1 MNKNNKTKYKVIN
14 SAHLNNIFEKDY
26 YLELG
31 IIDVDIIRR
40 ILNGEVIEM
49 NQVAYLPIQN
59 KGLGH
64 GNSEDEVLKE
74 NLPYYFFRKYS
85 ESNALMQ
92 LVITYG
98 LCYYR
103 DYEKKDKFV
112 PIILIPITMF
122 YENNKTYIRM
132 ISRPFENPALQTIFE
147 NNPKMSNKLQL
158 TQSEPLIDIYALD
171 MVTHTLEKAEQGIL
185 RLDSYLTFVE
195 KKREEIIFSNKKKF
209 DEDNRDNINVKQR
222 NIFYSR
228 MLTREQKDIVLRAYN
243 GANITFTGFN
253 GTGKTTTLGNIV
265 VNAINN
271 KQKVL
276 YLTNSLETINDV
288 KNFLCEVGLNN
299 YYYDLHSL
307 YEEIKP
313 IKDIN
318 PTREEDIK
326 NLSKKLKENY
336 DYLYSYEKEMSK
348 MVYDFKFVEA
358 IEKLFLIKKFDK
370 VEKIDYSDFDNL
382 DFLYK
387 NEYMRICE
395 ALTQIEEYS
404 QHIESFKDSVWNEIP
419 YINNIKQASEV
430 LSIVLQLND
439 GLKKLK
445 EKVCT
450 LEKFGI
456 KKITSFSGVKR
467 VLEPIE
473 QLELNNVPLKWL
485 SDYSVFVEARE
496 MQATL
501 QKRIEDYQNLEYD
514 LSTKYL
520 NLNHLNINKEIE
532 TIYNDFFTEDDEE
545 IINDII
551 KDLPKLRAEADKT
564 RAFLEE
570 FKNNINAISQI
581 MDWNFFE
588 KDISIND
595 INNLTNLYLKHNISG
610 KQLAMIMN
618 NKDGQTL
625 SKLEEI
631 NDSIT
636 SLTTEIN
643 NAFTTH
649 PKLHKWLKNKTNNQ
663 AVINY
668 NQLEKKFNKLEKDY
682 QEIADC
688 SYVNHKEV
696 IETIRDLKKYYSN
709 IMSHGNRKKII
720 DFILSI
726 NKNNRKPIDEVFEK
740 YVKMYRRLNE
750 EVDKYQTFGFS
761 FDDKIAT
768 KLAELE
774 KYVKYIADLT
784 ESQKRL
790 LASKVNNK
798 SDYILVSEYYN
809 IKNIQEDFDTIV
821 NDLRTNEEFKRLF
834 EFLYEGETTD
844 YKSIIKIIKEYESF
858 MAIFITPKEGI
869 EALKDFSK
877 IRILADSMNSLVT
890 TIGGHLHSYSLK
902 FKDSVSR
909 YYFSNIEQNIE
920 YLNSLIESK
929 EELTYY
935 LKITKGL
942 KVLYEYNLQKLI
954 EFIVTKDKVYNL
966 VDMFSYIYFKNI
978 ITRDIEQNE
987 ILKDTCKYIDCMKD
1001 TIETENK
1008 LCKAYGNNIISRIRQ
1023 NNSKQIKS
1031 GRMTLNKAKVIL
1043 STVQLAD
1050 EELKGKSFD
1059 LVIIDDAHLITDG
1072 KLENIFKGNQIIVC
1086 GDYQTNKVVNQ
1097 NLISI
1102 VSNKNTDIFRN
1113 RLILGPRKLT
1123 YHMANTKSPYL
1134 SSYNANKGIIVIN
1147 ENIEEYIYKLYLD
1160 NKNVKI
1166 NYFLKY
1172 ADSQYQSY
1180 EKIAKYFYYKNT
1192 ERDEI
1197 IRFLNEGINII
1208 EMEKSNYIHSDYDI
1222 IKFEDYYKENS
1233 PIITNNY
1240 LERIIT
1246 SRKGLVIFDEHQLL
1260 AEETSSLFSEKI
1272 KEMLNNEIVFLKDSS
1287 DNISTLIYELL
1298 KQKGYEVYY
1307 PSNGINLTVKK
1318 KDSDEI
1324 VSIIIL
1330 YSNGFVSG
1338 VLNNYRFLK
1347 EIYAEKG
1354 HKLIIKTMI
1363 DLIKGPYKLVKELCE
1378 EIDG

>member
-31 IIDVDIIRR
+31 IIDIDIIRKL
-40 ILNGEVIEM
+40 LNGEVVEM
-49 NQVAYLPIQN
+49 NQVSYLPIQN

-64 GNSEDEVLKE
+64 SHSDDEVIKE

-85 ESNALMQ
+85 ESNTLMQ

-103 DYEKKDKFV
+103 DYERKDKFV

-122 YENNKTYIRM
+122 YENNKTYVRM
-132 ISRPFENPALQTIFE
+132 ISRPFENPALTNIFE
-147 NNPKMSNKLQL
+147 SHEKIRNKMQI
-158 TQSEPLIDIYALD
+158 TQTEPLIDIYALD
-171 MVTHTLEKAEQGIL
+171 RITHMFEKAEEGIL

-195 KKREEIIFSNKKKF
+195 KKREEIIFYNKKRF
-209 DEDNRDNINVKQR
+209 DEDNRENINVKPR

-228 MLTREQKDIVLRAYN
+228 ILTREQKDIVLRAYN

-253 GTGKTTTLGNIV
+253 GTGKTTVLENIL
-265 VNAINN
+265 VNALRK

-276 YLTNSLETINDV
+276 YLTNSLETIRDV
-288 KNFLCEVGLNN
+288 KDFLCDVGLSN
-299 YYYDLHSL
+299 YYFDLHSL
-307 YEEIKP
+307 YENIKP
-313 IKDIN
+313 IKEIAIS
-318 PTREEDIK
+318 REEDIK
-326 NLSKKLKENY
+326 NLTQKLNDNY
-336 DYLYSYEKEMSK
+336 SYLYAYEKEMSK
-348 MVYDFKFVEA
+348 MVYDFKLVEA
-358 IEKLFLIKKFDK
+358 IEKLFLIKKYDK

-387 NEYMRICE
+387 NEYLKICE
-395 ALTQIEEYS
+395 ALHQIEENS
-404 QHIESFKDSVWNEIP
+404 QNIESFKDSVWNEIP

-445 EKVCT
+445 EKVYL
-450 LEKFGI
+450 LEQFGV

-473 QLELNNVPLKWL
+473 ELELNNIPLKWL
-485 SDYSVFVEARE
+485 SDYSVFVEAKE

-520 NLNHLNINKEIE
+520 NLNLLDFNQEMFAL
-532 TIYNDFFTEDDEE
+532 YNDFFTADDGET
-545 IINDII
+545 IDDII
-551 KDLPKLRAEADKT
+551 RNLPALVDEANKT
-564 RAFLEE
+564 EAFLAIFKENIEE
-570 FKNNINAISQI
+570 MSKI

-595 INNLTNLYLKHNISG
+595 INSLTDLYLKHNISG
-610 KQLAMIMN
+610 KLLAMIMN

-631 NDSIT
+631 HASIT
-636 SLTTEIN
+636 SLKTEIA
-643 NAFTTH
+643 NAFISF
-649 PKLHKWLKNKTNNQ
+649 PKLRKWLKNNTNNQ
-663 AVINY
+663 TVANY
-668 NQLEKKFNKLEKDY
+668 KQLEKKVSKLEKDY
-682 QEIADC
+682 VEMGDN
-688 SYVNHKEV
+688 SSDNHKEV

-709 IMSHGNRKKII
+709 IMNHGNRKKII

-726 NKNNRKPIDEVFEK
+726 NKNNRKPIDNAFLK
-740 YVKMYRRLNE
+740 YVDLYQKLKE
-750 EVDKYQTFGFS
+750 EVSKYQTFGFK
-761 FDDKIAT
+761 FDDKISS
-768 KLAELE
+768 KVDELE
-774 KYVKYIADLT
+774 KYIKYIRDLN

-798 SDYILVSEYYN
+798 EEYILVSEYYN
-809 IKNIQEDFDTIV
+809 IKNIQNDFDNVV
-821 NDLRTNEEFKRLF
+821 NDLRTNEEFMRLY

-844 YKSIIKIIKEYESF
+844 YKNIIKIIKEYESF
-858 MAIFITPKEGI
+858 MVIFISPKEGI
-869 EALKDFSK
+869 NALNDFLK
-877 IRILADSMNSLVT
+877 IKVLADSMNSLVT
-890 TIGGHLHSYSLK
+890 VIGGHLHSYSLK

-929 EELTYY
+929 EELTDY

-942 KVLYEYNLQKLI
+942 KVLYEYNLHKLI
-954 EFIVTKDKVYNL
+954 EYIVTRDKVYNL
-966 VDMFSYIYFKNI
+966 VDMFSYMYFKKI
-978 ITRDIEQNE
+978 ITQDIKQSE
-987 ILKDTCKYIDCMKD
+987 ILQDTNKYIEVMKE
-1001 TIETENK
+1001 TIEIEDK
-1008 LCKAYGNNIISRIRQ
+1008 LCKLYGNNIIQKIRQ
-1023 NNSKQIKS
+1023 NYPNQIKS
-1031 GRMTLNKAKVIL
+1031 GRMTIKKAKIVI
-1043 STVQLAD
+1043 STINLAE
-1050 EELKGKSFD
+1050 EELKGKNFD
-1059 LVIIDDAHLITDG
+1059 LLVIDDAHLITDG
-1072 KLENIFKGNQIIVC
+1072 KLENVFRGNQVIVC

-1102 VSNKNTDIFRN
+1102 VTNKNTDMFRS
-1113 RLILGPRKLT
+1113 RLVLGPRKLT
-1123 YHMANTKSPYL
+1123 YNMVHTKSPYL
-1134 SSYNANKGIIVIN
+1134 NDYNANKGIIVVN
-1147 ENIEEYIYKLYLD
+1147 ENIEETIYKLYLD
-1160 NKNVKI
+1160 NKDVKI
-1166 NYFLKY
+1166 NYFVKY
-1172 ADSQYQSY
+1172 PDMQYSTY
-1180 EKIAKYFYYKNT
+1180 EKIAKYFYHKNV

-1208 EMEKSNYIHSDYDI
+1208 ELEKSNYIHSDYDI
-1222 IKFEDYYKENS
+1222 IRFEDYYKENS

-1240 LERIIT
+1240 LERVIT
-1246 SRKGLVIFDEHQLL
+1246 SKKGLIVFDEHDLL
-1260 AEETSSLFSEKI
+1260 SEEMSFAFFDKI
-1272 KEMLNNEIVFLKDSS
+1272 KEMLENEVVFLKDSS
-1287 DNISTLIYELL
+1287 DSISTLISEML
-1298 KQKGYEVYY
+1298 KKKGYEVYF

-1324 VSIIIL
+1324 VSVIIL

-1347 EIYAEKG
+1347 EIYSEKG

-1363 DLIKGPYKLVKELCE
+1363 DLIQGPYKFVKDLCE